1 MWIHTSRP
9 ASSAL
14 KTRRGARRLL
24 AALALLLVGSSTA
37 EAQFGFGFG
46 FGGWARPYTPQSV
59 RFLYNRSNALTR
71 AGTSAPKSLK
81 EPDRF
86 DYRKEAV
93 RLQERYDFQNRRSL
107 GSVSGGHPAAANERG
122 ELVRVAPPPAAPA
135 GAGARANAAANA
147 AAQPPAAPVL
157 PITSF
162 VNEDN
167 EVVWPADAPL
177 SGDLAPKRQAA
188 EEAIQDVAIEY
199 RANKKAKVESA
210 AEARKRLIDYG
221 RPALANLRDNS
232 TPRVA
237 DSFHLFLL
245 SLYES
250 LAQAT
255 RGPRLGA
262 SRPAPPPLP

>member
-1 MWIHTSRP
+1 MWIHASRP
-9 ASSAL
+9 AGSAH
-14 KTRRGARRLL
+14 KTDRGARRLL
-24 AALALLLVGSSTA
+24 AALALLFLGTGTA

-46 FGGWARPYTPQSV
+46 FGGWARPYTPESV
-59 RFLYNRSNALTR
+59 KFLYNRSNARTR
-71 AGTSAPKSLK
+71 ANTGAPRSLK

-93 RLQERYDFQNRRSL
+93 RLQERHDFQDRRSL
-107 GSVSGGHPAAANERG
+107 GSVSGGRPAAANQRG
-122 ELVRVAPPPAAPA
+122 ELVRVAPPPAAA
-135 GAGARANAAANA
+135 GAAPIV
-147 AAQPPAAPVL
+147 AAQPSAAPVL
-157 PITSF
+157 RITSF

-188 EEAIQDVAIEY
+188 DEAIHEVALEY
-199 RANKKAKVESA
+199 RANQKAKVESA

-255 RGPRLGA
+255 RGPA
-262 SRPAPPPLP
+262 PVSSPPPPPLP